1 MNLLFIAL
9 SATFSFAAL
18 FLLTKWM
25 GHRQIS
31 EMSMFD
37 YITGITIGSI
47 AAELAI
53 SDCREPVFWEILI
66 AIILYA
72 ALTILLSFITDKSLR
87 ARKWLSG
94 LPCILFHN
102 GYFHYENLKK
112 ARIDA
117 SEFISQCR
125 INGYF
130 DLSQI
135 QTALMEPNGK
145 ISFLPV
151 SNERPLTPGDMHLKP
166 EQECLPYAVIMDGR
180 IIENNLHQVGK
191 DKNWLLRQLKA
202 QGVKQIDEVFLAM
215 ADSKNTCHV
224 FPRQKPNT

>member
-9 SATFSFAAL
+9 SAIFSFAAL

-47 AAELAI
+47 AAELSITDYHKSA
-53 SDCREPVFWEILI
+53 FWEILI
-66 AIILYA
+66 AIIIYA
-72 ALTILLSFITDKSLR
+72 ALTTLLSFITDKSLR
-87 ARKWLSG
+87 ARKWISG

-102 GYFHYENLKK
+102 GNFHYENLKK

-151 SNERPLTPGDMHLKP
+151 SDERPLTPRDMQLKP
-166 EQECLPYAVIMDGR
+166 KQEPLPYAIIMDGQ
-180 IIENNLHQVGK
+180 IIEANLQRTGK
-191 DKNWLLRQLKA
+191 DRSWLQRQLKA
-202 QGVKQIDEVFLAM
+202 QGIDELSEVFLAM
-215 ADSKNTCHV
+215 ADSENTCHI
-224 FPRQKPNT
+224 FPKQKNT